1 MMDMALLARTRHHER
16 IAHALGPRPEPY
28 GSTTRRPAQHS
39 SPMWSRLAHLVH
51 VPALILPPIPSRK
64 A

>member
-28 GSTTRRPAQHS
+28 GSMTPRPAQRS
-39 SPMWSRLAHLVH
+39 SPRWSWIAHLVQM
-51 VPALILPPIPSRK
+51 PALILPPMPSRK